1 MLRDTLTLEKNLE
14 NIDQMIFVLEQIKK
28 IPDLDVYISNSPQ
41 FQNPITV
48 ELDRI
53 SRIFWDLVEDEKKF
67 KNLSESEQTAYIKK
81 LREFTQSKN

>member
-28 IPDLDVYISNSPQ
+28 IPDLDVYISNSSQ

-67 KNLSESEQTAYIKK
+67 KNLSESEQVAYIKK

>member
-14 NIDQMIFVLEQIKK
+14 NIDQMIFVLEQIRK
-28 IPDLDVYISNSPQ
+28 IPNLDVYISNGL
-41 FQNPITV
+41 FNPITC

-53 SRIFWDLVEDEKKF
+53 SRMFWDIVEDEKKF
-67 KNLSESEQTAYIKK
+67 KQLSESEQNAYIQK